1 MTRANYF
8 EPLTEVRNH
17 DLHGFWGKVRKV
29 VIGPPIDMRTTR
41 FRKRGDEYVTLL
53 CPRQPGHLYLM
64 LNDSGYTYANNQGS
78 ATVEVELVGELKPNF
93 KCREFDPLQAAIS
106 KGG

>member
-1 MTRANYF
+1 
-8 EPLTEVRNH
+8 
-17 DLHGFWGKVRKV
+17 
-29 VIGPPIDMRTTR
+29 
-41 FRKRGDEYVTLL
+41 
-53 CPRQPGHLYLM
+53 M